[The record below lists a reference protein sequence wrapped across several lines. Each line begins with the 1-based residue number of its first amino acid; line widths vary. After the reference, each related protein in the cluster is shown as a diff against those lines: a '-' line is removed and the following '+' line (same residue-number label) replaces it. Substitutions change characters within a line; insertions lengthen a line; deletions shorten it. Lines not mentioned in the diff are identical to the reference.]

1 MDAIRIDEGFIVAL
15 AFFPTPDGPVG
26 RVFLVE
32 SFDQVK
38 RLVKALILS
47 GSLLSLGHLLKM
59 GPEAIPSSSYLKGD
73 SLDKTAWV
81 DMEKTLPWEEP
92 PKDEPPPPK
101 DEPTKDEPTKSPEV
115 AFVPILSRELSR
127 VSAYTPDPSE
137 TDSDPDV
144 AACGRYE
151 DVIRSGLHVFAVSRD
166 IFFHPELKRMFGKNA
181 PLCGLPAVLRLKD
194 GTELKGIIMD
204 TMNRR
209 FKSTLDILYHPSR
222 HGGTLASAK
231 RAALDFGVRDWGHLT
246 IYAPVSILSTKQTS
260 GTKDQDSL
268 TSALTNFP
276 EDLEKRGGGS
286 VRGQ

>member
-1 MDAIRIDEGFIVAL
+1 MDAIRIDEGFIAAL
-15 AFFPTPDGPVG
+15 AFFPTPNGPVG

-81 DMEKTLPWEEP
+81 EMEKALPWEEP
-92 PKDEPPPPK
+92 P
-101 DEPTKDEPTKSPEV
+101 KDEPTKSPEV
-115 AFVPILSRELSR
+115 AFVPIISRELSR

-151 DVIRSGLHVFAVSRD
+151 DVIRSGLHVFALSRD

-181 PLCGLPAVLRLKD
+181 PLCGLPAVLRLRD

-209 FKSTLDILYHPSR
+209 FKGTLDILYHPSR

-231 RAALDFGVRDWGHLT
+231 RAALDFGIRDWGHLT
-246 IYAPVSILSTKQTS
+246 IYAPVSIPSTKQTS
-260 GTKDQDSL
+260 GTKGQDSL

-276 EDLEKRGGGS
+276 EDLEL
-286 VRGQ
+286 VRGILSRL

>member
-1 MDAIRIDEGFIVAL
+1 MDAIRIDEGFIAAL
-15 AFFPTPDGPVG
+15 AFSPTPNGPVG

-81 DMEKTLPWEEP
+81 GMEKTLPWEEP
-92 PKDEPPPPK
+92 PKP
-101 DEPTKDEPTKSPEV
+101 KDEPTKSPGV
-115 AFVPILSRELSR
+115 AFVPIISRELSR

-151 DVIRSGLHVFAVSRD
+151 DVIRSGLHVFALSRD

-209 FKSTLDILYHPSR
+209 FRGTLDILYHPSR

-231 RAALDFGVRDWGHLT
+231 RAALDFGIRDWGHLT
-246 IYAPVSILSTKQTS
+246 IYAPVSIPSTKQTS
-260 GTKDQDSL
+260 ETKGQDSL

-276 EDLEKRGGGS
+276 EDLEL
-286 VRGQ
+286 VRGILSRL